1 MNEFLVWIACY
12 CVFCLNLLM
21 HSRKELDF
29 RTDTRPTNTS
39 HQLANNKAYRSPSTL
54 SIGTGCSFA
63 SSIKSTCLGLKPAY
77 KKKCKLLTIRLYSCF
92 TIDVWQGT
100 GFHKAITVPCIIFL
114 QLQHVHKW
122 KRLVCFVEKHSCNS
136 WTLLATRKGRIF
148 LP

>member
-1 MNEFLVWIACY
+1 MSPCSLQDGLLFTSLPLLLEGRRTNKTTHKWMKNFLVWIACY

-29 RTDTRPTNTS
+29 STDMRPTNTS

-63 SSIKSTCLGLKPAY
+63 LSIKSTCLGVKPAC
-77 KKKCKLLTIRLYSCF
+77 KKVQIMLSIRF

-100 GFHKAITVPCIIFL
+100 GFHKAITVPCITFL
-114 QLQHVHKW
+114 HLQHV
-122 KRLVCFVEKHSCNS
+122 
-136 WTLLATRKGRIF
+136 
-148 LP
+148 